1 MDRGAIKAVNP
12 VRRIGNIIGVV
23 GKYRLDLLLDK
34 QRLPLSLRVLLLPVA
49 LFGSPKQSRGERL
62 RKSLEELGPIFVK
75 FGQLLSTRP
84 DLVPADISHELAEL
98 QDNVP
103 PFSSSLFKENVER
116 ALPSP
121 METIFQSFDANPLA
135 SASVAQVHG
144 AVLADG
150 KDVVVKAVRP
160 DIEKTIRKD
169 LALLYT
175 LARWVKKYSQ
185 DGERLH
191 PVEVVQDY
199 ESVILGELN
208 LQSEGAN
215 ASLLRHNFSDSPLLH
230 VPEIHWP
237 YSNKDVLVMER
248 IYGVPVTDMD
258 QLNGAGV
265 NLKLLAE
272 RGVEIFFTQVF
283 THNFFHADMHPGNI
297 FVDISNPASPTYIAV
312 DCAIMGSLSS
322 DDQYY
327 MARNLLAMFQR
338 DYRLVAELHVTSGWV
353 PKDTSIN
360 EFTCAIRSVCEPI
373 FQRPLSEISLGHML
387 IDLFATARRFNMEVQ
402 PSLVLLQKTLLNIEG
417 LGRQLYPDLD
427 LWQTAQ
433 PYLEQWLKDR
443 YSPKAMFK
451 QLKRY
456 GPDWLEQLPK
466 IPPMVFEALE
476 NLQNRQ
482 LDNNQHKGEKD
493 GAKTLGK
500 SGFAAVLGCS
510 AIVAGVTLAMSNP
523 VGLQSQPLSLSA
535 GLVLSGLGILII
547 RWYRL

>member
-1 MDRGAIKAVNP
+1 MIRL
-12 VRRIGNIIGVV
+12 RRIAKIVKVV

-34 QRLPLSLRVLLLPVA
+34 EKLPLSIRVFLAPAVF
-49 LFGSPKQSRGERL
+49 FGRANGSRGERL
-62 RKSLEELGPIFVK
+62 RKALEELGPIFVK

-84 DLVPADISHELAEL
+84 DLVPEDISVELSSL

-103 PFSSSLFKENVER
+103 PFSSQLFKKNIEL
-116 ALPSP
+116 ALDGSVD
-121 METIFQSFDANPLA
+121 ELFLSFEPDPLA
-135 SASVAQVHG
+135 SASVAQVHA

-150 KDVVVKAVRP
+150 RDVVVKAVRP
-160 DIEKTIRKD
+160 NIEKTIRKD
-169 LALLYT
+169 IALLYT
-175 LARWVKKYSQ
+175 LARLVKTYSE

-191 PVEVVQDY
+191 PLEVVKDY
-199 ESVILGELN
+199 ESVIIEELN

-215 ASLLRHNFSDSPLLH
+215 ASLLRHNFANSPMLH
-230 VPEIHWP
+230 VPEIYWP

-248 IYGVPVTDMD
+248 IYGIPVTDID
-258 QLNGAGV
+258 RLEAAGV
-265 NLKLLAE
+265 DFKLLAQ

-283 THNFFHADMHPGNI
+283 EHNFFHADMHPGNI
-297 FVDISNPASPTYIAV
+297 FVDATNPKSPTYIAV

-322 DDQYY
+322 EDQFY

-338 DYRLVAELHVTSGWV
+338 DYRLVAELHIRSGWV

-360 EFTCAIRSVCEPI
+360 DFTGAIRSVCEPI

-387 IDLFATARRFNMEVQ
+387 IDLFTTARRFNMEVQ

-443 YSPKAMFK
+443 YSPKSMFN

-456 GPDWLEQLPK
+456 APDWLEHFPQ
-466 IPPMVFEALE
+466 IPPMIFQALKSA
-476 NLQNRQ
+476 QNNGTSDVAKQSVIRQ
-482 LDNNQHKGEKD
+482 KSDSVW
-493 GAKTLGK
+493 AKFSTALGFGGIGGGVAIGL
-500 SGFAAVLGCS
+500 SQWPMVL
-510 AIVAGVTLAMSNP
+510 
-523 VGLQSQPLSLSA
+523 SQPPLVSIGLVFA
-535 GLVLSGLGILII
+535 GLLILVL
-547 RWYRL
+547 R

>member
-1 MDRGAIKAVNP
+1 MIRL
-12 VRRIGNIIGVV
+12 RRIAKIVKVV

-34 QRLPLSLRVLLLPVA
+34 EKLPLSIRVFLAPAVF
-49 LFGSPKQSRGERL
+49 FGRANGSRGERL
-62 RKSLEELGPIFVK
+62 RKALEELGPIFVK

-84 DLVPADISHELAEL
+84 DLVPEDISVELSSL

-103 PFSSSLFKENVER
+103 PFPSQLFKKNIEL
-116 ALPSP
+116 ALDGSVD
-121 METIFQSFDANPLA
+121 ELFLSFEPDPLA
-135 SASVAQVHG
+135 SASVAQVHA

-150 KDVVVKAVRP
+150 RDVVVKAVRP
-160 DIEKTIRKD
+160 NIEKTIRKD
-169 LALLYT
+169 IALLYT
-175 LARWVKKYSQ
+175 LARLVKTYSE

-191 PVEVVQDY
+191 PLEVVKDY
-199 ESVILGELN
+199 ESVIIEELN

-215 ASLLRHNFSDSPLLH
+215 ASLLRHNFANSPMLH
-230 VPEIHWP
+230 VPEIYWP

-248 IYGVPVTDMD
+248 IYGIPVTDID
-258 QLNGAGV
+258 RLEAAGV
-265 NLKLLAE
+265 DFKLLAQ

-283 THNFFHADMHPGNI
+283 EHNFFHADMHPGNI
-297 FVDISNPASPTYIAV
+297 FVDATNPKSPTYIAV

-322 DDQYY
+322 EDQFY

-338 DYRLVAELHVTSGWV
+338 DYRLVAELHIRSGWV

-360 EFTCAIRSVCEPI
+360 DFTGAIRSVCEPI

-387 IDLFATARRFNMEVQ
+387 IDLFTTARRFNMEVQ

-443 YSPKAMFK
+443 YSPKSMFN

-456 GPDWLEQLPK
+456 APDWLEHFPQ
-466 IPPMVFEALE
+466 IPPMIFQALKSA
-476 NLQNRQ
+476 QNNETNDVAEQSVIRQ
-482 LDNNQHKGEKD
+482 KSDSVW
-493 GAKTLGK
+493 AKFSTALGFGGIGGGVAIGL
-500 SGFAAVLGCS
+500 SQWPMVL
-510 AIVAGVTLAMSNP
+510 
-523 VGLQSQPLSLSA
+523 SQPPLVSIGLVFA
-535 GLVLSGLGILII
+535 GLLILVL
-547 RWYRL
+547 R

>member
-1 MDRGAIKAVNP
+1 MIRL
-12 VRRIGNIIGVV
+12 RRIAKIVKVV

-34 QRLPLSLRVLLLPVA
+34 EKLPLSIRVFLAPAVF
-49 LFGSPKQSRGERL
+49 FGRANGSRGERL
-62 RKSLEELGPIFVK
+62 RKALEELGPIFVK

-84 DLVPADISHELAEL
+84 DLVPEDISVELSSL

-103 PFSSSLFKENVER
+103 PFSSQLFKRNIEL
-116 ALPSP
+116 ALDGSVD
-121 METIFQSFDANPLA
+121 ELFLSFEPDPLA
-135 SASVAQVHG
+135 SASVAQVHA

-150 KDVVVKAVRP
+150 RDVVVKAVRP
-160 DIEKTIRKD
+160 NIEKTIRKD
-169 LALLYT
+169 IALLYT
-175 LARWVKKYSQ
+175 LARLVKTYSE

-191 PVEVVQDY
+191 PLEVVKDY
-199 ESVILGELN
+199 ESVIIEELN

-215 ASLLRHNFSDSPLLH
+215 ASLLRHNFANSPMLH
-230 VPEIHWP
+230 VPEIYWP

-248 IYGVPVTDMD
+248 IYGIPVTDID
-258 QLNGAGV
+258 RLEAAGV
-265 NLKLLAE
+265 DFKLLAQ

-283 THNFFHADMHPGNI
+283 EHNFFHADMHPGNI
-297 FVDISNPASPTYIAV
+297 FVDATNPKSPTYIAV

-322 DDQYY
+322 EDQFY

-338 DYRLVAELHVTSGWV
+338 DYRLVAELHIRSGWV

-360 EFTCAIRSVCEPI
+360 DFTGAIRSVCEPI

-387 IDLFATARRFNMEVQ
+387 IDLFTTARRFNMEVQ

-443 YSPKAMFK
+443 YSPKSMFN

-456 GPDWLEQLPK
+456 APDWLEHFPQ
-466 IPPMVFEALE
+466 IPPMIFQALKSA
-476 NLQNRQ
+476 QNNETHDVAKQSVIRQ
-482 LDNNQHKGEKD
+482 KSDSVW
-493 GAKTLGK
+493 AKFSTALGFGGIGGGVAIGL
-500 SGFAAVLGCS
+500 SQSPMVL
-510 AIVAGVTLAMSNP
+510 
-523 VGLQSQPLSLSA
+523 SQPPLVSIGLVFA
-535 GLVLSGLGILII
+535 GLLILVL
-547 RWYRL
+547 R

>member
-1 MDRGAIKAVNP
+1 MIRL
-12 VRRIGNIIGVV
+12 RRIAKIVKVV

-34 QRLPLSLRVLLLPVA
+34 EKLPLSIRVFLAPAVF
-49 LFGSPKQSRGERL
+49 FGRANGSRGERL
-62 RKSLEELGPIFVK
+62 RKALEELGPIFVK

-84 DLVPADISHELAEL
+84 DLVPEDISVELSSL

-103 PFSSSLFKENVER
+103 PFSSQLFKKNIEL
-116 ALPSP
+116 ALDGSVD
-121 METIFQSFDANPLA
+121 ELFLSFEPDPLA
-135 SASVAQVHG
+135 SASVAQVHA

-150 KDVVVKAVRP
+150 RDVVVKAVRP
-160 DIEKTIRKD
+160 NIEKTIRKD
-169 LALLYT
+169 IALLYT
-175 LARWVKKYSQ
+175 LARLVKTYSE

-191 PVEVVQDY
+191 PLEVVKDY
-199 ESVILGELN
+199 ESVIIEELN

-215 ASLLRHNFSDSPLLH
+215 ASLLRHNFANSPMLH
-230 VPEIHWP
+230 VPEIYWP

-248 IYGVPVTDMD
+248 IYGIPVTDID
-258 QLNGAGV
+258 RLEAAGV
-265 NLKLLAE
+265 DFKLLAQ

-283 THNFFHADMHPGNI
+283 EHNFFHADMHPGNI
-297 FVDISNPASPTYIAV
+297 FVDATNPKSPTYIAV

-322 DDQYY
+322 EDQFY

-338 DYRLVAELHVTSGWV
+338 DYRLVAELHIRSGWV

-360 EFTCAIRSVCEPI
+360 DFTGAIRSVCEPI

-387 IDLFATARRFNMEVQ
+387 IDLFTTARRFNMEVQ

-443 YSPKAMFK
+443 YSPKSMFN

-456 GPDWLEQLPK
+456 APDWLEHFPQ
-466 IPPMVFEALE
+466 IPPMIFQALKSA
-476 NLQNRQ
+476 QNNETSDVAQQSVIRQ
-482 LDNNQHKGEKD
+482 KSDSVW
-493 GAKTLGK
+493 AKFSTAL
-500 SGFAAVLGCS
+500 GFAGIGGGVAIGLSQWPMVL
-510 AIVAGVTLAMSNP
+510 
-523 VGLQSQPLSLSA
+523 SQPPLVSIGLVFA
-535 GLVLSGLGILII
+535 GLLILVL
-547 RWYRL
+547 R

>member
-1 MDRGAIKAVNP
+1 MIRL
-12 VRRIGNIIGVV
+12 RRIAKIVKVV

-34 QRLPLSLRVLLLPVA
+34 EKLPLSIRIFLAPAVF
-49 LFGSPKQSRGERL
+49 FGRANGSRGERL
-62 RKSLEELGPIFVK
+62 RKALEELGPIFVK

-84 DLVPADISHELAEL
+84 DLVPEDISVELSSL

-103 PFSSSLFKENVER
+103 PFSSQLFKKNIEL
-116 ALPSP
+116 ALDGSVD
-121 METIFQSFDANPLA
+121 ELFLSFEPDPLA
-135 SASVAQVHG
+135 SASVAQVHA

-150 KDVVVKAVRP
+150 RDVVVKAVRP
-160 DIEKTIRKD
+160 NIEKTIRKD
-169 LALLYT
+169 IALLYT
-175 LARWVKKYSQ
+175 LARLVKTYSE

-191 PVEVVQDY
+191 PLEVVKDY
-199 ESVILGELN
+199 ESVIIEELN

-215 ASLLRHNFSDSPLLH
+215 ASLLRHNFANSPMLH
-230 VPEIHWP
+230 VPEIYWP

-248 IYGVPVTDMD
+248 IYGIPVTDID
-258 QLNGAGV
+258 RLEAAGV
-265 NLKLLAE
+265 DFKLLAQ

-283 THNFFHADMHPGNI
+283 EHNFFHADMHPGNI
-297 FVDISNPASPTYIAV
+297 FVDATNPKSPTYIAV

-322 DDQYY
+322 EDQFY

-338 DYRLVAELHVTSGWV
+338 DYRLVAELHIRSGWV

-360 EFTCAIRSVCEPI
+360 DFTGAIRSVCEPI

-387 IDLFATARRFNMEVQ
+387 IDLFTTARRFNMEVQ

-443 YSPKAMFK
+443 YSPKSMFN

-456 GPDWLEQLPK
+456 APDWLEHFPQ
-466 IPPMVFEALE
+466 IPPMIFQALKSA
-476 NLQNRQ
+476 QNNGTSDVAKQSVIRQ
-482 LDNNQHKGEKD
+482 KSDSVW
-493 GAKTLGK
+493 AKFSTALGFGGIGGGVAIGL
-500 SGFAAVLGCS
+500 SQWPMVL
-510 AIVAGVTLAMSNP
+510 
-523 VGLQSQPLSLSA
+523 SQPPLISIGLVFA
-535 GLVLSGLGILII
+535 GLLILVL
-547 RWYRL
+547 R

>member
-1 MDRGAIKAVNP
+1 MIRL
-12 VRRIGNIIGVV
+12 RRIAKIVKVV

-34 QRLPLSLRVLLLPVA
+34 EKLPLSIRIFLAPAVF
-49 LFGSPKQSRGERL
+49 FGRANGSRGERL
-62 RKSLEELGPIFVK
+62 RKALEELGPIFVK

-84 DLVPADISHELAEL
+84 DLVPEDISVELSSL

-103 PFSSSLFKENVER
+103 PFPSQLFKKNIEL
-116 ALPSP
+116 ALDGSVD
-121 METIFQSFDANPLA
+121 ELFLSFEPDPLA
-135 SASVAQVHG
+135 SASVAQVHA

-150 KDVVVKAVRP
+150 RDVVVKAVRP
-160 DIEKTIRKD
+160 NIEKTIRKD
-169 LALLYT
+169 IALLYT
-175 LARWVKKYSQ
+175 LARLVKTYSE

-191 PVEVVQDY
+191 PLEVVKDY
-199 ESVILGELN
+199 ESVIIEELN

-215 ASLLRHNFSDSPLLH
+215 ASLLRHNFANSPMLH
-230 VPEIHWP
+230 VPEIYWP

-248 IYGVPVTDMD
+248 IYGIPVTDID
-258 QLNGAGV
+258 RLEAAGV
-265 NLKLLAE
+265 DFKLLAQ

-283 THNFFHADMHPGNI
+283 EHNFFHADMHPGNI
-297 FVDISNPASPTYIAV
+297 FVDATNPKSPTYIAV

-322 DDQYY
+322 EDQFY

-338 DYRLVAELHVTSGWV
+338 DYRLVAELHIRSGWV

-360 EFTCAIRSVCEPI
+360 DFTGAIRSVCEPI

-387 IDLFATARRFNMEVQ
+387 IDLFTTARRFNMEVQ

-443 YSPKAMFK
+443 YSPKSMFN

-456 GPDWLEQLPK
+456 APDWLEHFPQ
-466 IPPMVFEALE
+466 IPPMIFQALKSA
-476 NLQNRQ
+476 QNNETSDVAKQSVIRQ
-482 LDNNQHKGEKD
+482 KSDSVW
-493 GAKTLGK
+493 AKFSTALGFGGIGGGVAIGL
-500 SGFAAVLGCS
+500 SQWPMVL
-510 AIVAGVTLAMSNP
+510 
-523 VGLQSQPLSLSA
+523 SQPPLVSIGLVFA
-535 GLVLSGLGILII
+535 GLLILVL
-547 RWYRL
+547 R

>member
-1 MDRGAIKAVNP
+1 MIRL
-12 VRRIGNIIGVV
+12 RRIAKIVKVV

-34 QRLPLSLRVLLLPVA
+34 EKLPLSIRVFLAPAVF
-49 LFGSPKQSRGERL
+49 FGRANGSRGERL
-62 RKSLEELGPIFVK
+62 RKALEELGPIFVK

-84 DLVPADISHELAEL
+84 DLVPEDISVELSSL

-103 PFSSSLFKENVER
+103 PFSSQLFKKNIEL
-116 ALPSP
+116 ALDGSVD
-121 METIFQSFDANPLA
+121 ELFLSFEPDPLA
-135 SASVAQVHG
+135 SASVAQVHA

-150 KDVVVKAVRP
+150 RDVVVKAVRP
-160 DIEKTIRKD
+160 NIEKTIRKD
-169 LALLYT
+169 IALLYT
-175 LARWVKKYSQ
+175 LARLVKTYSE

-191 PVEVVQDY
+191 PLEVVKDY
-199 ESVILGELN
+199 ESVIIEELN

-215 ASLLRHNFSDSPLLH
+215 ASLLRHNFANSPMLH
-230 VPEIHWP
+230 VPEIYWP

-248 IYGVPVTDMD
+248 IYGIPVTDID
-258 QLNGAGV
+258 RLEAAGV
-265 NLKLLAE
+265 DFKLLAQ

-283 THNFFHADMHPGNI
+283 EHNFFHADMHPGNI
-297 FVDISNPASPTYIAV
+297 FVDATNPKSPTYIAV

-322 DDQYY
+322 EDQFY

-338 DYRLVAELHVTSGWV
+338 DYRLVAELHIRSGWV

-360 EFTCAIRSVCEPI
+360 DFTGAIRSVCEPI

-387 IDLFATARRFNMEVQ
+387 IDLFTTARRFNMEVQ

-443 YSPKAMFK
+443 YSPKSMFN

-456 GPDWLEQLPK
+456 APDWLEHFPQ
-466 IPPMVFEALE
+466 IPPMIFQALKSA
-476 NLQNRQ
+476 QNNETNDVAKQSVIRQ
-482 LDNNQHKGEKD
+482 KSDSVW
-493 GAKTLGK
+493 AKFSTALGFGGIGGGVAIGL
-500 SGFAAVLGCS
+500 SQWPMVL
-510 AIVAGVTLAMSNP
+510 
-523 VGLQSQPLSLSA
+523 SQPPLASIGLIFA
-535 GLVLSGLGILII
+535 GLLILVL
-547 RWYRL
+547 R

>member
-1 MDRGAIKAVNP
+1 MIRL
-12 VRRIGNIIGVV
+12 RRIAKIVKVV

-34 QRLPLSLRVLLLPVA
+34 EKLPLSIRVFLAPAVF
-49 LFGSPKQSRGERL
+49 FGRANGSRGERL
-62 RKSLEELGPIFVK
+62 RKALEELGPIFVK

-84 DLVPADISHELAEL
+84 DLVPEDISVELSSL

-103 PFSSSLFKENVER
+103 PFSSQLFKKNIEL
-116 ALPSP
+116 ALDGSVD
-121 METIFQSFDANPLA
+121 ELFLSFEPDPLA
-135 SASVAQVHG
+135 SASVAQVHA

-150 KDVVVKAVRP
+150 RDVVVKAVRP
-160 DIEKTIRKD
+160 NIEKTIRKD
-169 LALLYT
+169 IALLYT
-175 LARWVKKYSQ
+175 LARLVKTYSE

-191 PVEVVQDY
+191 PLEVVKDY
-199 ESVILGELN
+199 ESVIIEELN

-215 ASLLRHNFSDSPLLH
+215 ASLLRHNFANSPMLH
-230 VPEIHWP
+230 VPEIYWP

-248 IYGVPVTDMD
+248 IYGIPVTDID
-258 QLNGAGV
+258 RLEAAGV
-265 NLKLLAE
+265 DFKLLAQ

-283 THNFFHADMHPGNI
+283 EHNFFHADMHPGNI
-297 FVDISNPASPTYIAV
+297 FVDATNPKSPTYIAV

-322 DDQYY
+322 EDQFY

-338 DYRLVAELHVTSGWV
+338 DYRLVAELHIRSGWV

-360 EFTCAIRSVCEPI
+360 DFTGAIRSVCEPI

-387 IDLFATARRFNMEVQ
+387 IDLFTTARRFNMEVQ

-443 YSPKAMFK
+443 YSPKSMFN

-456 GPDWLEQLPK
+456 APDWLEHFPQ
-466 IPPMVFEALE
+466 IPPMIFQALKSA
-476 NLQNRQ
+476 QNNETNDVAEQSVIRQ
-482 LDNNQHKGEKD
+482 KSDSVW
-493 GAKTLGK
+493 AKFSTAL
-500 SGFAAVLGCS
+500 GFAGIGGGVAIGLSQWPMVLS
-510 AIVAGVTLAMSNP
+510 QPPLIS
-523 VGLQSQPLSLSA
+523 VGLIFA
-535 GLVLSGLGILII
+535 GLLILVL
-547 RWYRL
+547 R

>member
-1 MDRGAIKAVNP
+1 MIRL
-12 VRRIGNIIGVV
+12 RRIAKIVKVV

-34 QRLPLSLRVLLLPVA
+34 EKLPLSIRVFLAPAVF
-49 LFGSPKQSRGERL
+49 FGRANGSRGERL
-62 RKSLEELGPIFVK
+62 RKALEELGPIFVK

-84 DLVPADISHELAEL
+84 DLVPEDISVELSSL

-103 PFSSSLFKENVER
+103 PFSSQLFKKNIEL
-116 ALPSP
+116 ALDGSVD
-121 METIFQSFDANPLA
+121 ELFLSFEPDPLA
-135 SASVAQVHG
+135 SASVAQVHA

-150 KDVVVKAVRP
+150 RDVVVKAVRP
-160 DIEKTIRKD
+160 NIEKTIRKD
-169 LALLYT
+169 IALLYT
-175 LARWVKKYSQ
+175 LARLVKTYSE

-191 PVEVVQDY
+191 PLEVVKDY
-199 ESVILGELN
+199 ESVIIEELN

-215 ASLLRHNFSDSPLLH
+215 ASLLRHNFANSPMLH
-230 VPEIHWP
+230 VPEIYWP

-248 IYGVPVTDMD
+248 IYGIPVTDID
-258 QLNGAGV
+258 RLEAAGV
-265 NLKLLAE
+265 DFKLLAQ

-283 THNFFHADMHPGNI
+283 EHNFFHADMHPGNI
-297 FVDISNPASPTYIAV
+297 FVDATNPKSPTYIAV

-322 DDQYY
+322 EDQFY

-338 DYRLVAELHVTSGWV
+338 DYRLVAELHIRSGWV

-360 EFTCAIRSVCEPI
+360 DFTGAIRSVCEPI

-387 IDLFATARRFNMEVQ
+387 IDLFTTARRFNMEVQ

-443 YSPKAMFK
+443 YSPKSMFN

-456 GPDWLEQLPK
+456 APDWLEHFPQ
-466 IPPMVFEALE
+466 IPPMIFQALKSA
-476 NLQNRQ
+476 QNNETNDVAKQSVIRQ
-482 LDNNQHKGEKD
+482 KSDSVW
-493 GAKTLGK
+493 AKFSTALGFGGIGGGVAIGL
-500 SGFAAVLGCS
+500 SQWPTVL
-510 AIVAGVTLAMSNP
+510 
-523 VGLQSQPLSLSA
+523 SQPPLVSIGLIFA
-535 GLVLSGLGILII
+535 GLLILVL
-547 RWYRL
+547 R

>member
-1 MDRGAIKAVNP
+1 MIRL
-12 VRRIGNIIGVV
+12 RRIAKIVKVV

-34 QRLPLSLRVLLLPVA
+34 EKLPLSIRVFLAPAVF
-49 LFGSPKQSRGERL
+49 FGRANGSRGERL
-62 RKSLEELGPIFVK
+62 RKALEELGPIFVK

-84 DLVPADISHELAEL
+84 DLVPEDISVELSSL

-103 PFSSSLFKENVER
+103 PFPSQLFKKNIEL
-116 ALPSP
+116 ALDGSVD
-121 METIFQSFDANPLA
+121 ELFLSFEPDPLA
-135 SASVAQVHG
+135 SASVAQVHA

-150 KDVVVKAVRP
+150 RDVVVKAVRP
-160 DIEKTIRKD
+160 NIEKTIRKD
-169 LALLYT
+169 IALLYT
-175 LARWVKKYSQ
+175 LARLVKTYSE

-191 PVEVVQDY
+191 PLEVVKDY
-199 ESVILGELN
+199 ESVIIEELN

-215 ASLLRHNFSDSPLLH
+215 ASLLRHNFANSPMLH
-230 VPEIHWP
+230 VPEIYWP

-248 IYGVPVTDMD
+248 IYGIPVTDID
-258 QLNGAGV
+258 RLEAAGV
-265 NLKLLAE
+265 DFKLLAQ

-283 THNFFHADMHPGNI
+283 EHNFFHADMHPGNI
-297 FVDISNPASPTYIAV
+297 FVDATNPKSPTYIAV

-322 DDQYY
+322 EDQFY

-338 DYRLVAELHVTSGWV
+338 DYRLVAELHIRSGWV

-360 EFTCAIRSVCEPI
+360 DFTGAIRSVCEPI

-387 IDLFATARRFNMEVQ
+387 IDLFTTARRFNMEVQ

-443 YSPKAMFK
+443 YSPKSMFN

-456 GPDWLEQLPK
+456 APDWLEHFPQ
-466 IPPMVFEALE
+466 IPPMIFQALKSA
-476 NLQNRQ
+476 QNNETSDVAKQSVIRQ
-482 LDNNQHKGEKD
+482 KSDSVR
-493 GAKTLGK
+493 AKFSTALGFGGIGGGVAIGL
-500 SGFAAVLGCS
+500 SQWPMVL
-510 AIVAGVTLAMSNP
+510 
-523 VGLQSQPLSLSA
+523 SQPPLVSIGLIFA
-535 GLVLSGLGILII
+535 GLLILVL
-547 RWYRL
+547 R

>member
-1 MDRGAIKAVNP
+1 MIRL
-12 VRRIGNIIGVV
+12 RRIAKIVKVV

-34 QRLPLSLRVLLLPVA
+34 EKLPLSIRVFLAPAVF
-49 LFGSPKQSRGERL
+49 FGRANGSRGERL
-62 RKSLEELGPIFVK
+62 RKALEELGPIFVK

-84 DLVPADISHELAEL
+84 DLVPEDISVELSSL

-103 PFSSSLFKENVER
+103 PFSSQLFKKNIEL
-116 ALPSP
+116 ALDGSVD
-121 METIFQSFDANPLA
+121 ELFLSFEPDPLA
-135 SASVAQVHG
+135 SASVAQVHA

-150 KDVVVKAVRP
+150 RDVVVKAVRP
-160 DIEKTIRKD
+160 NIEKTIRKD
-169 LALLYT
+169 IALLYT
-175 LARWVKKYSQ
+175 LARLVKTYSE

-191 PVEVVQDY
+191 PLEVVKDY
-199 ESVILGELN
+199 ESVIIEELN

-215 ASLLRHNFSDSPLLH
+215 ASLLRHNFANSPMLH
-230 VPEIHWP
+230 VPEIYWP

-248 IYGVPVTDMD
+248 IYGIPVTDID
-258 QLNGAGV
+258 RLEAAGV
-265 NLKLLAE
+265 DFKLLAQ

-283 THNFFHADMHPGNI
+283 EHNFFHADMHPGNI
-297 FVDISNPASPTYIAV
+297 FVDATNPKSPTYIAV

-322 DDQYY
+322 EDQFY

-338 DYRLVAELHVTSGWV
+338 DYRLVAELHIRSGWV

-360 EFTCAIRSVCEPI
+360 DFTGAIRSVCEPI

-387 IDLFATARRFNMEVQ
+387 IDLFTTARRFNMEVQ

-443 YSPKAMFK
+443 YSPKSMFN

-456 GPDWLEQLPK
+456 APDWLEHFPQ
-466 IPPMVFEALE
+466 IPPMIFQALKSA
-476 NLQNRQ
+476 QNNETNDVAKQSVIRQ
-482 LDNNQHKGEKD
+482 KSDSVW
-493 GAKTLGK
+493 AKFSTALGFGGIGGGVAIGL
-500 SGFAAVLGCS
+500 SQWPMVLS
-510 AIVAGVTLAMSNP
+510 QPPLIS
-523 VGLQSQPLSLSA
+523 VGLIFA
-535 GLVLSGLGILII
+535 GLLILVL
-547 RWYRL
+547 R

>member
-1 MDRGAIKAVNP
+1 VIRL
-12 VRRIGNIIGVV
+12 RRIAKIAKVV

-34 QRLPLSLRVLLLPVA
+34 EKLPYSFRIFLAPAV
-49 LFGSPKQSRGERL
+49 LFGQPSGSRGERL

-84 DLVPADISHELAEL
+84 DLVPEDISAELAVL

-103 PFSSSLFKENVER
+103 PFSSELFKQNVEL
-116 ALPSP
+116 ALSGSVD
-121 METIFQSFDANPLA
+121 ELFLSFEPDPLA
-135 SASVAQVHG
+135 SASVAQVHA

-150 KDVVVKAVRP
+150 RDVVVKAVRP
-160 DIEKTIRKD
+160 NIEKTIRKD
-169 LALLYT
+169 IALLYT
-175 LARWVKKYSQ
+175 LARLVKKYSE

-191 PVEVVQDY
+191 PLEVVKDY
-199 ESVILGELN
+199 ESVILEELN

-215 ASLLRHNFSDSPLLH
+215 ASLLRHNFTDSSMLH
-230 VPEIHWP
+230 VPEIYWP

-248 IYGVPVTDMD
+248 IYGIPVTDLD
-258 QLNGAGV
+258 QLKAAGV
-265 NLKLLAE
+265 DLKLLAQ

-283 THNFFHADMHPGNI
+283 EHNFFHADMHPGNI
-297 FVDISNPASPTYIAV
+297 FVDATNPKSPTYIAI

-322 DDQYY
+322 EDQFY

-338 DYRLVAELHVTSGWV
+338 DYRLVAELHIRSGWV

-360 EFTCAIRSVCEPI
+360 DFTGAIRSVCEPI

-387 IDLFATARRFNMEVQ
+387 IDLFTTARRFNMEVQ

-433 PYLEQWLKDR
+433 PYLERWMKDR
-443 YSPKAMFK
+443 YSPKSVFK

-456 GPDWLEQLPK
+456 APDWLEHFPQ
-466 IPPMVFEALE
+466 IPPMIFQALKSAQHSEA
-476 NLQNRQ
+476 N
-482 LDNNQHKGEKD
+482 DIVKGSASMPHDASIWSKLLT
-493 GAKTLGK
+493 AV
-500 SGFAAVLGCS
+500 GFSSIGGGIAIGFSQWSAAL
-510 AIVAGVTLAMSNP
+510 
-523 VGLQSQPLSLSA
+523 SQPPLISL
-535 GLVLSGLGILII
+535 GLVFTGLVILVL
-547 RWYRL
+547 RKP

>member
-1 MDRGAIKAVNP
+1 VIRL
-12 VRRIGNIIGVV
+12 RRIAKIVKVV

-34 QRLPLSLRVLLLPVA
+34 EKLPLSIRVFLAPAVF
-49 LFGSPKQSRGERL
+49 FGRANGSRGERL
-62 RKSLEELGPIFVK
+62 RKALEELGPIFVK

-84 DLVPADISHELAEL
+84 DLVPEDISVELSSL

-103 PFSSSLFKENVER
+103 PFPSQLFKKNIEL
-116 ALPSP
+116 ALDGSVD
-121 METIFQSFDANPLA
+121 ELFLSFEPDPLA
-135 SASVAQVHG
+135 SASVAQVHA

-150 KDVVVKAVRP
+150 RDVVVKAVRP
-160 DIEKTIRKD
+160 NIEKTIRKD
-169 LALLYT
+169 IALLYT
-175 LARWVKKYSQ
+175 LARLVKTYSE

-191 PVEVVQDY
+191 PLEVVKDY
-199 ESVILGELN
+199 ESVIIEELN

-215 ASLLRHNFSDSPLLH
+215 ASLLRHNFADSAMLH
-230 VPEIHWP
+230 VPEIYWP

-248 IYGVPVTDMD
+248 IYGIPVTDID
-258 QLNGAGV
+258 RLEAAGV
-265 NLKLLAE
+265 DFKLLAQ

-283 THNFFHADMHPGNI
+283 EHNFFHADMHPGNI
-297 FVDISNPASPTYIAV
+297 FVDATNPKSPTYIAV

-322 DDQYY
+322 EDQFY

-338 DYRLVAELHVTSGWV
+338 DYRLVAELHIRSGWV

-360 EFTCAIRSVCEPI
+360 DFTGAIRSVCEPI

-387 IDLFATARRFNMEVQ
+387 IDLFTTARRFNMEVQ

-443 YSPKAMFK
+443 YSPKSMFN

-456 GPDWLEQLPK
+456 APDWLEHFPQ
-466 IPPMVFEALE
+466 IPPMIFQALKSA
-476 NLQNRQ
+476 QNNGTSDVAKQSVIRQ
-482 LDNNQHKGEKD
+482 KSDSVW
-493 GAKTLGK
+493 AKFSTAL
-500 SGFAAVLGCS
+500 GFAGIGGGVAIGLSQWPMVL
-510 AIVAGVTLAMSNP
+510 
-523 VGLQSQPLSLSA
+523 SQPPLISIGLVFA
-535 GLVLSGLGILII
+535 GLLILVL
-547 RWYRL
+547 R

>member
-1 MDRGAIKAVNP
+1 MIRL
-12 VRRIGNIIGVV
+12 RRIAKIVKVV

-34 QRLPLSLRVLLLPVA
+34 EKLPLSIRVFLAPAVF
-49 LFGSPKQSRGERL
+49 FGRANGSRGERL
-62 RKSLEELGPIFVK
+62 RKALEELGPIFVK

-84 DLVPADISHELAEL
+84 DLVPEDISVELSSL

-103 PFSSSLFKENVER
+103 PFPSQLFKKNIEL
-116 ALPSP
+116 ALDGSVD
-121 METIFQSFDANPLA
+121 ELFLSFEPDPLA
-135 SASVAQVHG
+135 SASVAQVHA

-150 KDVVVKAVRP
+150 RDVVVKAVRP
-160 DIEKTIRKD
+160 NIEKTIRKD
-169 LALLYT
+169 IALLYT
-175 LARWVKKYSQ
+175 LARLVKTYSE

-191 PVEVVQDY
+191 PLEVVKDY
-199 ESVILGELN
+199 ESVIIEELN

-215 ASLLRHNFSDSPLLH
+215 ASLLRHNFADSPMLH
-230 VPEIHWP
+230 VPEIYWP

-248 IYGVPVTDMD
+248 IYGIPVTDID
-258 QLNGAGV
+258 RLEAAGV
-265 NLKLLAE
+265 DFKLLAQ

-283 THNFFHADMHPGNI
+283 EHNFFHADMHPGNI
-297 FVDISNPASPTYIAV
+297 FVDATNPKSPTYIAV

-322 DDQYY
+322 EDQFY

-338 DYRLVAELHVTSGWV
+338 DYRLVAELHIRSGWV

-360 EFTCAIRSVCEPI
+360 DFTGAIRSVCEPI

-387 IDLFATARRFNMEVQ
+387 IDLFTTARRFNMEVQ

-443 YSPKAMFK
+443 YSPKSMFN

-456 GPDWLEQLPK
+456 APDWLEHFPQ
-466 IPPMVFEALE
+466 IPPMIFQALKSA
-476 NLQNRQ
+476 QNNGTSDVAKQSVIRQ
-482 LDNNQHKGEKD
+482 KSDSVW
-493 GAKTLGK
+493 AKFSTAL
-500 SGFAAVLGCS
+500 GFAGIGGGVAIGLSQWPTVL
-510 AIVAGVTLAMSNP
+510 
-523 VGLQSQPLSLSA
+523 SQPPLVSIGLIFA
-535 GLVLSGLGILII
+535 GLLILVL
-547 RWYRL
+547 R

>member
-1 MDRGAIKAVNP
+1 VIRL
-12 VRRIGNIIGVV
+12 RRIAKIAKVV

-34 QRLPLSLRVLLLPVA
+34 EKLPYSFRIFLAPAV
-49 LFGSPKQSRGERL
+49 LFGQPSGSRGERL

-84 DLVPADISHELAEL
+84 DLVPEDISAELAVL

-103 PFSSSLFKENVER
+103 PFSSELFKQNVEL
-116 ALPSP
+116 ALSGSVD
-121 METIFQSFDANPLA
+121 ELFLSFEPDPLA
-135 SASVAQVHG
+135 SASVAQVHA

-150 KDVVVKAVRP
+150 RDVVVKAVRP
-160 DIEKTIRKD
+160 NIEKTIRKD
-169 LALLYT
+169 IALLYT
-175 LARWVKKYSQ
+175 LARLVKKYSE

-191 PVEVVQDY
+191 PLEVVKDY
-199 ESVILGELN
+199 ESVILEELN

-215 ASLLRHNFSDSPLLH
+215 ASLLRHNFADSSMLH
-230 VPEIHWP
+230 VPEIYWP

-248 IYGVPVTDMD
+248 IYGIPVTDLD
-258 QLNGAGV
+258 QLKAAGV
-265 NLKLLAE
+265 DLKLLAQ

-283 THNFFHADMHPGNI
+283 EHNFFHADMHPGNI
-297 FVDISNPASPTYIAV
+297 FVDATNPKSPTYIAI

-322 DDQYY
+322 EDQFY

-338 DYRLVAELHVTSGWV
+338 DYRLVAELHIRSGWV

-360 EFTCAIRSVCEPI
+360 DFTGAIRSVCEPI

-387 IDLFATARRFNMEVQ
+387 IDLFTTARRFNMEVQ

-433 PYLEQWLKDR
+433 PYLERWMKDR
-443 YSPKAMFK
+443 YSPKSVFK

-456 GPDWLEQLPK
+456 APDWLEHFPQ
-466 IPPMVFEALE
+466 IPPMIFQALKSAQHSEA
-476 NLQNRQ
+476 N
-482 LDNNQHKGEKD
+482 DIVKGSASMPHDASIWSKLLT
-493 GAKTLGK
+493 AV
-500 SGFAAVLGCS
+500 GFSSIGGGIAIGFSQWSAAL
-510 AIVAGVTLAMSNP
+510 
-523 VGLQSQPLSLSA
+523 SQPPLISL
-535 GLVLSGLGILII
+535 GLVFTGLVILVL
-547 RWYRL
+547 RKP

>member
-1 MDRGAIKAVNP
+1 MIRL
-12 VRRIGNIIGVV
+12 RRIAKIVKVV

-34 QRLPLSLRVLLLPVA
+34 EKLPLSIRVFLAPAVF
-49 LFGSPKQSRGERL
+49 FGRANGSRGERL
-62 RKSLEELGPIFVK
+62 RKALEELGPIFVK

-84 DLVPADISHELAEL
+84 DLVPEDISVELSSL

-103 PFSSSLFKENVER
+103 PFSSQLFKKNIEL
-116 ALPSP
+116 ALDGSVD
-121 METIFQSFDANPLA
+121 ELFLSFEPDPLA
-135 SASVAQVHG
+135 SASVAQVHA

-150 KDVVVKAVRP
+150 RDVVVKAVRP
-160 DIEKTIRKD
+160 NIEKTIRKD
-169 LALLYT
+169 IALLYT
-175 LARWVKKYSQ
+175 LARLVKTYSE

-191 PVEVVQDY
+191 PLEVVKDY
-199 ESVILGELN
+199 ESVIIEELN

-215 ASLLRHNFSDSPLLH
+215 ASLLRHNFANSPMLH
-230 VPEIHWP
+230 VPEIYWP

-248 IYGVPVTDMD
+248 IYGIPVTDID
-258 QLNGAGV
+258 RLEAAGV
-265 NLKLLAE
+265 DFKLLAQ

-283 THNFFHADMHPGNI
+283 EHNFFHADMHPGNI
-297 FVDISNPASPTYIAV
+297 FVDATNPKSPTYIAV

-322 DDQYY
+322 EDQFY

-338 DYRLVAELHVTSGWV
+338 DYRLVAELHIRSGWV

-360 EFTCAIRSVCEPI
+360 DFTGAIRSVCEPI

-387 IDLFATARRFNMEVQ
+387 IDLFTTARRFNMEVQ

-443 YSPKAMFK
+443 YSPKSMFN

-456 GPDWLEQLPK
+456 APDWLEHFPQ
-466 IPPMVFEALE
+466 IPPMIFQALKSA
-476 NLQNRQ
+476 QNNETSDVAKQSVIRQ
-482 LDNNQHKGEKD
+482 KSDSVW
-493 GAKTLGK
+493 AKFSTALGFGGIGGGVAIGL
-500 SGFAAVLGCS
+500 SQWPMVL
-510 AIVAGVTLAMSNP
+510 
-523 VGLQSQPLSLSA
+523 SQPPLISIGLVFA
-535 GLVLSGLGILII
+535 GLLILVL
-547 RWYRL
+547 R

>member
-1 MDRGAIKAVNP
+1 MIRL
-12 VRRIGNIIGVV
+12 RRIAKIVKVV

-34 QRLPLSLRVLLLPVA
+34 EKLPLSIRIFLAPAVI
-49 LFGSPKQSRGERL
+49 FGRANGSRGERL
-62 RKSLEELGPIFVK
+62 RKALEELGPIFVK

-84 DLVPADISHELAEL
+84 DLVPEDISVELSSL

-103 PFSSSLFKENVER
+103 PFSSQLFKKNIEL
-116 ALPSP
+116 ALDGSVD
-121 METIFQSFDANPLA
+121 ELFLSFEPDPLA
-135 SASVAQVHG
+135 SASVAQVHA

-150 KDVVVKAVRP
+150 RDVVVKAVRP
-160 DIEKTIRKD
+160 NIEKTIRKD
-169 LALLYT
+169 IALLYT
-175 LARWVKKYSQ
+175 LARLVKTYSE

-191 PVEVVQDY
+191 PLEVVKDY
-199 ESVILGELN
+199 ESVIIEELN

-215 ASLLRHNFSDSPLLH
+215 ASLLRHNFANSPMLH
-230 VPEIHWP
+230 VPEIYWP

-248 IYGVPVTDMD
+248 IYGIPVTDID
-258 QLNGAGV
+258 RLEAAGV
-265 NLKLLAE
+265 DFKLLAQ

-283 THNFFHADMHPGNI
+283 EHNFFHADMHPGNI
-297 FVDISNPASPTYIAV
+297 FVDATNPKSPTYIAV

-322 DDQYY
+322 EDQFY

-338 DYRLVAELHVTSGWV
+338 DYRLVAELHIRSGWV

-360 EFTCAIRSVCEPI
+360 DFTGAIRSVCEPI

-387 IDLFATARRFNMEVQ
+387 IDLFTTARRFNMEVQ

-443 YSPKAMFK
+443 YSPKSMFN

-456 GPDWLEQLPK
+456 APDWLEHFPQ
-466 IPPMVFEALE
+466 IPPMIFQALKSA
-476 NLQNRQ
+476 QNNGTSDVAKQSVIRQ
-482 LDNNQHKGEKD
+482 KSDSVW
-493 GAKTLGK
+493 AKFSTAL
-500 SGFAAVLGCS
+500 GFAGIGGGVAIGFSQWPTVLS
-510 AIVAGVTLAMSNP
+510 QPPLIS
-523 VGLQSQPLSLSA
+523 VGLIFA
-535 GLVLSGLGILII
+535 GLLILVL
-547 RWYRL
+547 R